1 MKTFAIRYYARPGAR
16 ERRLLCKSL
25 AGVYIAIADIYSL
38 FPNADIN
45 IESFG
50 DDRE

>member
-1 MKTFAIRYYARPGAR
+1 MKSYAIRYYARRGAR
-16 ERRLLCKSL
+16 ERRMLCQTL
-25 AGVYIAIADIYSL
+25 AAVYIAIADIYSL

-50 DDRE
+50 DNRE